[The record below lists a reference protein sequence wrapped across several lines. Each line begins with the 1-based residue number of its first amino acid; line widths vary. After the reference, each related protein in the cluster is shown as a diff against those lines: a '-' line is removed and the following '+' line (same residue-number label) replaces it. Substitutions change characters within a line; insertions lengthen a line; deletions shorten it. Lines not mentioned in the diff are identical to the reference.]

1 MYHELVEPNP
11 QELALAEAY
20 ADFAAQKL
28 GGIPRPEVR
37 FVREAF
43 VREAALSRDKNLFY
57 TPARAVGFVRD
68 YTAYVRAGLTP
79 TRLARVIVHE
89 CEHVRQTRLACR
101 TLKVSYSLECD
112 ERSARLVEWE
122 IFGDLPSRA
131 TYDEVI
137 DYVKRE
143 QSKLLRAKCAPL
155 IRRASE
161 RHLALLK
168 SGGLK
173 IPNIEYR

>member
-1 MYHELVEPNP
+1 MMFHEEIKPSRDERMV
-11 QELALAEAY
+11 
-20 ADFAAQKL
+20 ADSIRAFVAQKF
-28 GGIPRPEVR
+28 GMVPQPEIR
-37 FVREAF
+37 FVRETTPRRDAF
-43 VREAALSRDKNLFY
+43 WTDE
-57 TPARAVGFVRD
+57 RAVGLVRD
-68 YTAYVRAGLTP
+68 GIAYVRAGLTP

-143 QSKLLRAKCAPL
+143 QSKLLREKCAPL